1 MTISAI
7 LRERRQIMKQ
17 RWGLVL
23 LVAIISFLSGGWLLQ
38 RGVTSDGNV
47 YQQARLFDDVLGHVS
62 TYYVDSIGET
72 DLYQK
77 ATRGMLEQLKDPYS
91 VLLTGDDYK
100 ALTEQTSGNYAGL
113 GIQIDVRDGWI
124 TVVAPLPE
132 TPAERAGIE
141 TGDQIIEVDSK
152 STEGWKNDEAVKA
165 LRGEAGSKVG
175 ITIRRAG
182 INDPIKYQLTRAQI
196 HMRSVPPG
204 TLFDTGVGYISL
216 NPVSETS
223 AEELRQEITAMK
235 GKGMKPLIMDLR
247 GNPGGLL
254 DQGVKVADL
263 FLDSRQE
270 IVSTRGRARGATKE
284 FYDEAKQAWPD
295 LPIIVL
301 VNDGTASA
309 AEIIAGAL
317 QDHDRAVVVG
327 APTFGK
333 GLVQTLFPLGEGVA
347 LKLTTARWYTPSGRT
362 IQRIAKDEEDQATQA
377 AMAVVA
383 DTVLNAPDKAST
395 DSALKQRPIFHTA
408 AGCVVRGGGGI
419 VPDLVV
425 RPDTLTASEREFA
438 KALGNGF
445 PQYRDAL
452 TSIALEAEETHGV
465 RAESSKVTPAMRQ
478 EVSTRLRS
486 HDVDI
491 SESVF
496 NGAGALIDEQLG
508 YEVARY
514 VFGRPAE
521 FRRRAANDAQMQTA
535 MGLLRKAQTPKELLS
550 LSRAGVPAA
559 TAQNQ

>member
-1 MTISAI
+1 
-7 LRERRQIMKQ
+7 MKQ
-17 RWGLVL
+17 RWGVIG
-23 LVAIISFLSGGWLLQ
+23 LVAVISFLSGGWLLQ
-38 RGVTSDGNV
+38 RGVASDGNV

-77 ATRGMLEQLKDPYS
+77 ATTGMLEQLKDPYS

-100 ALTEQTSGNYAGL
+100 SLTEQTSGNYAGL

-141 TGDQIIEVDSK
+141 TGDQIIEVDGK

-165 LRGEAGSKVG
+165 LRGDAGSKVV

-182 INDPIKYQLTRAQI
+182 ITEPIKYRLIRAQI

-204 TLFDTGVGYISL
+204 TLFDRGVGYISL

-223 AEELRQEITAMK
+223 AEELRQEIAAMK
-235 GKGMKPLIMDLR
+235 AKGMKSLLLDLR

-270 IVSTRGRARGATKE
+270 IVSTRGRARGSTKE
-284 FYDEAKQAWPD
+284 FYDEARQAWPD
-295 LPIIVL
+295 LPIVVL

-347 LKLTTARWYTPSGRT
+347 LKLTTARWFTPSGRT

-377 AMAVVA
+377 ALAGA
-383 DTVLNAPDKAST
+383 DTVLGGPDKEST
-395 DSALKQRPIFHTA
+395 DSALKERPIFHTD
-408 AGCVVRGGGGI
+408 AGRVVRGGGGI
-419 VPDLVV
+419 VPDLVI
-425 RPDTLTASEREFA
+425 RPDTLTMPEREFA
-438 KALGNGF
+438 KALGNAL

-452 TSIALEAEETHGV
+452 TSIALEAKKTHGV
-465 RAESSKVTPAMRQ
+465 KSESFKVTPEMRQ
-478 EVSTRLRS
+478 QVYERLKAR
-486 HDVDI
+486 DVKL
-491 SESVF
+491 SPSVF
-496 NGAGALIDEQLG
+496 NGAGTLIDDQLG

-521 FRRRAANDAQMQTA
+521 FRRRATNDLQMQTA
-535 MGLLRKAQTPKELLS
+535 MGLLRRAQTPKDLLS
-550 LSRAGVPAA
+550 LARTNGSAA
-559 TAQNQ
+559 TAQN

>member
-1 MTISAI
+1 
-7 LRERRQIMKQ
+7 MKQ
-17 RWGLVL
+17 RWGVIGM
-23 LVAIISFLSGGWLLQ
+23 VALISFFSGGWLLQ
-38 RGVTSDGNV
+38 RGAASDGNV
-47 YQQARLFDDVLGHVS
+47 YQQARLFDDVLGHVN
-62 TYYVDSIGET
+62 TYFVDSIGET

-77 ATRGMLEQLKDPYS
+77 ATKGMLEQLMDPYS

-141 TGDQIIEVDSK
+141 TGDQIIEVDGK
-152 STEGWKNDEAVKA
+152 STEGWKNDQAVKA
-165 LRGEAGSKVG
+165 LRGDAGSKIV

-182 INDPIKYQLTRAQI
+182 ISDAIKYRLTRAQI

-204 TLFDTGVGYISL
+204 TMFDGGVGYISL

-223 AEELRQEITAMK
+223 AEELRQEIAGMK
-235 GKGMKPLIMDLR
+235 GKGMKSLIMDLR

-263 FLDSRQE
+263 FLDNRQE
-270 IVSTRGRARGATKE
+270 IVSTRGRARGSTKE
-284 FYDEAKQAWPD
+284 FVDEARQAWPD
-295 LPIIVL
+295 LPIVVL

-347 LKLTTARWYTPSGRT
+347 LKLTTARWFTPSGRT

-377 AMAVVA
+377 ALAVVA
-383 DTVLNAPDKAST
+383 DTILGAPDKEST
-395 DSALKQRPIFHTA
+395 DSALKERPIFHTD
-408 AGCVVRGGGGI
+408 AGRVVRGGGGI
-419 VPDLVV
+419 VPDLVI
-425 RPDTLTASEREFA
+425 RPDSLTAGERDFA
-438 KALGNGF
+438 KALGNGL

-452 TSIALEAEETHGV
+452 TTIALEAKKTHGV
-465 RAESSKVTPAMRQ
+465 KTESFKVTPEMRQ
-478 EVSTRLRS
+478 QVYQRLRAK
-486 HDVDI
+486 DI
-491 SESVF
+491 QITPAVF
-496 NGAGALIDEQLG
+496 NGAGNLIDEQLG
-508 YEVARY
+508 YEIARY

-521 FRRRAANDAQMQTA
+521 FRRRAAQDLQMQTA
-535 MGLLRKAQTPKELLS
+535 IGLLRKAQTPKQLLGLAQANGS
-550 LSRAGVPAA
+550 AA
-559 TAQNQ
+559 PAQN

>member
-1 MTISAI
+1 
-7 LRERRQIMKQ
+7 MKQ
-17 RWGLVL
+17 RWGVIGM
-23 LVAIISFLSGGWLLQ
+23 VALISFFSGGWLLQ
-38 RGVTSDGNV
+38 RGAASDGNV
-47 YQQARLFDDVLGHVS
+47 YQQARLFDDVLGHVNS
-62 TYYVDSIGET
+62 YFVDSIGET

-77 ATRGMLEQLKDPYS
+77 ATRGMLEQLMDPYS

-141 TGDQIIEVDSK
+141 TGDQIIEVDGK
-152 STEGWKNDEAVKA
+152 STEGWKNDQAVKA
-165 LRGEAGSKVG
+165 LRGEAGSKIA
-175 ITIRRAG
+175 ITIRRGG
-182 INDPIKYQLTRAQI
+182 IAEPINYRLTRAQI

-204 TLFDTGVGYISL
+204 TMFEGGVGYISL

-223 AEELRQEITAMK
+223 AEELRQEISGMK
-235 GKGMKPLIMDLR
+235 GKGMKSLIMDLR

-263 FLDSRQE
+263 FLDTRQE

-284 FYDEAKQAWPD
+284 FVDEARQAWPD
-295 LPIIVL
+295 LPIVVL

-347 LKLTTARWYTPSGRT
+347 LKLTTARWFTPSGRT

-377 AMAVVA
+377 ALAVVS
-383 DTVLNAPDKAST
+383 DTILGAPDKEST
-395 DSALKQRPIFHTA
+395 DSALKERPIFHTD
-408 AGCVVRGGGGI
+408 AGRVVRGGGGI
-419 VPDLVV
+419 VPDLVI
-425 RPDTLTASEREFA
+425 RPDSLTSAERDFA
-438 KALGNGF
+438 KALGNGL

-452 TSIALEAEETHGV
+452 TTIALEAKKTHGV
-465 RAESSKVTPAMRQ
+465 KSESFKVTPAMRQ
-478 EVSTRLRS
+478 QVLQRLRAK
-486 HDVDI
+486 DVQI
-491 SESVF
+491 GTAVF
-496 NGAGALIDEQLG
+496 NGAGNLIDQQLG
-508 YEVARY
+508 YEIARY

-521 FRRRAANDAQMQTA
+521 FRRRAAQDLQMQTA
-535 MGLLRKAQTPKELLS
+535 IGLLRKAQTPKQLLGLAQAS
-550 LSRAGVPAA
+550 VSAA
-559 TAQNQ
+559 PAQN

>member
-1 MTISAI
+1 MNHVSYSAGV
-7 LRERRQIMKQ
+7 EADMKQ
-17 RWGLVL
+17 RWSVIGLVA
-23 LVAIISFLSGGWLLQ
+23 VISFFSGGWLLQ
-38 RGVTSDGNV
+38 RGVASDGNV

-141 TGDQIIEVDSK
+141 TGDQIIEVDGK
-152 STEGWKNDEAVKA
+152 STEGWKSDQAVKA
-165 LRGEAGSKVG
+165 LRGEAGSKIG

-182 INDPIKYQLTRAQI
+182 INDPIKYRLTRSQI

-204 TLFDTGVGYISL
+204 TMFGTGVGYISL

-223 AEELRQEITAMK
+223 AEELRQEIASMK
-235 GKGMKPLIMDLR
+235 AKGMKSLILNLR

-263 FLDSRQE
+263 FLEARQE
-270 IVSTRGRARGATKE
+270 IVSTRGRARGSTKE
-284 FYDEAKQAWPD
+284 FYDEARQAWPD
-295 LPIIVL
+295 LPIVIL
-301 VNDGTASA
+301 VDDGTASA

-347 LKLTTARWYTPSGRT
+347 LKLTTARWFTPSGRT
-362 IQRIAKDEEDQATQA
+362 IQRIAKNEEDQATQA

-383 DTVLNAPDKAST
+383 DTVLDAPDKEST
-395 DSALKQRPIFHTA
+395 DSALKERPIFHTD
-408 AGCVVRGGGGI
+408 AGRIVRGGGGI
-419 VPDLVV
+419 VPDLVI
-425 RPDTLTASEREFA
+425 RQDTLTGPEREFA
-438 KALGNGF
+438 KALGNGL

-452 TSIALEAEETHGV
+452 TSIALEAKKTHGV
-465 RAESSKVTPAMRQ
+465 TTEAFKVTPQMRQ
-478 EVSTRLRS
+478 QVYDRLRA
-486 HDVDI
+486 HKVDV
-491 SESVF
+491 SPAVF
-496 NGAGALIDEQLG
+496 QGAGKLIDEQLS
-508 YEVARY
+508 YEIARY

-521 FRRRAANDAQMQTA
+521 FRRRAANDQQMQTA
-535 MGLLRKAQTPKELLS
+535 IGLLRKAQTPKDLLS
-550 LSRAGVPAA
+550 LARAGQALGD
-559 TAQNQ
+559 TAQN

>member
-1 MTISAI
+1 
-7 LRERRQIMKQ
+7 MKQ
-17 RWGLVL
+17 RWGVIG
-23 LVAIISFLSGGWLLQ
+23 LVAIISFFSGGWLLQ
-38 RGVTSDGNV
+38 RGVASDGNV

-152 STEGWKNDEAVKA
+152 STEGWKNDQAVKA
-165 LRGEAGSKVG
+165 LRGEAGSKIA

-182 INDPIKYQLTRAQI
+182 ITDPIKYRLTRAQI

-204 TLFDTGVGYISL
+204 TMFGGGVGYISL

-223 AEELRQEITAMK
+223 AEELRQEISSMK
-235 GKGMKPLIMDLR
+235 GKGMKSLIMDLR

-263 FLDSRQE
+263 FLDTRQE
-270 IVSTRGRARGATKE
+270 IVSTRGRARGSTKE
-284 FYDEAKQAWPD
+284 FFDEARQVWPD
-295 LPIIVL
+295 LPIIIL

-347 LKLTTARWYTPSGRT
+347 LKLTTARWFTPSGRT

-383 DTVLNAPDKAST
+383 DTVLNAPDKEST
-395 DSALKQRPIFHTA
+395 DSALKERPIFHTD
-408 AGCVVRGGGGI
+408 AGRVVRGGGGI

-425 RPDTLTASEREFA
+425 RLDTLTAPEREFA
-438 KALGNGF
+438 KALGNGL

-452 TSIALEAEETHGV
+452 TSIALEVKKNHTV
-465 RAESSKVTPAMRQ
+465 TSESFKITPQMRQ
-478 EVSTRLRS
+478 EVYERLRA
-486 HDVDI
+486 HKVDV
-491 SESVF
+491 SSAVF
-496 NGAGALIDEQLG
+496 QGAGTLIDEQLSF
-508 YEVARY
+508 EVARY

-521 FRRRAANDAQMQTA
+521 FRRRAAGDQQMQTA
-535 MGLLRKAQTPKELLS
+535 IGLLRKASTPKDLLS
-550 LSRAGVPAA
+550 LARVGVTPAA
-559 TAQNQ
+559 TAQN

>member
-1 MTISAI
+1 
-7 LRERRQIMKQ
+7 MKQ
-17 RWGLVL
+17 RWGVIG
-23 LVAIISFLSGGWLLQ
+23 LVALISFFSGGWLLQ
-38 RGVTSDGNV
+38 RGAASDGNV
-47 YQQARLFDDVLGHVS
+47 YQQARLFDDVLGHVN
-62 TYYVDSIGET
+62 TYFVDSIGET

-77 ATRGMLEQLKDPYS
+77 ATRGMLEQLMDPYS

-141 TGDQIIEVDSK
+141 TGDQIIEVDGK
-152 STEGWKNDEAVKA
+152 STEGWKNDQAVKA
-165 LRGEAGSKVG
+165 LRGQAGSKIA
-175 ITIRRAG
+175 ITIRRGG
-182 INDPIKYQLTRAQI
+182 IADPIKYRLTRAQI

-204 TLFDTGVGYISL
+204 TMFDGGVGYISL

-223 AEELRQEITAMK
+223 AEELRQEIAGMK
-235 GKGMKPLIMDLR
+235 GKGMKSLIMDLR

-263 FLDSRQE
+263 FLDTRQE
-270 IVSTRGRARGATKE
+270 IVSTRGRARGSTKE
-284 FYDEAKQAWPD
+284 FVDEARQAWPE
-295 LPIIVL
+295 LPIVVL

-347 LKLTTARWYTPSGRT
+347 LKLTTARWFTPSGRT

-377 AMAVVA
+377 AMAVAA
-383 DTVLNAPDKAST
+383 DTILGAPDKEST
-395 DSALKQRPIFHTA
+395 DSALKERPIFHTD
-408 AGCVVRGGGGI
+408 AGRVVRGGGGI
-419 VPDLVV
+419 VPDLVI
-425 RPDTLTASEREFA
+425 RPDSLTSAERDFA
-438 KALGNGF
+438 KALGNGL

-452 TSIALEAEETHGV
+452 TTIALEAKKTHGV
-465 RAESSKVTPAMRQ
+465 KAESFKVTPDMRQ
-478 EVSTRLRS
+478 QVYQRLRAK
-486 HDVDI
+486 DI
-491 SESVF
+491 QITAAVF
-496 NGAGALIDEQLG
+496 NGAGNLVDEQLG
-508 YEVARY
+508 YEIARY

-521 FRRRAANDAQMQTA
+521 FRRRAAQDLQMQTA
-535 MGLLRKAQTPKELLS
+535 IGLLRKAQTPKQLLGLAQANGS
-550 LSRAGVPAA
+550 A
-559 TAQNQ
+559 TPAQN